1 LVKMANEHP
10 AQIVVIT
17 GGEPLMYDLSQ
28 LTQQLK
34 AADKNTHIETSGV
47 YPLTGHW
54 DWICFSPKKFKKPR
68 EVFYER
74 SDELKLVIYHKSDF
88 KWAIEHSKKMNPK
101 AKWLLQPEWSRQE
114 EILPLIIAFVKE
126 HPRWS
131 ISLQTHK
138 FMDIP

>member
-1 LVKMANEHP
+1 
-10 AQIVVIT
+10 
-17 GGEPLMYDLSQ
+17 
-28 LTQQLK
+28 
-34 AADKNTHIETSGV
+34 V
-47 YPLTGHW
+47 YPLTGEW
-54 DWICFSPKKFKKPR
+54 DWICFSPKKFKKPK
-68 EVFYER
+68 EVFYEQ

-88 KWAIEHSKKMNPK
+88 KWAIEQGKKMNPK